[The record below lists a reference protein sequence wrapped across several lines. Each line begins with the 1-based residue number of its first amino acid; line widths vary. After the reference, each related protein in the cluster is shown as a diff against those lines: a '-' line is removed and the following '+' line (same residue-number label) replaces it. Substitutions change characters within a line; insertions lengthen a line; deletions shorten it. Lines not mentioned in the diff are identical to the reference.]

1 MGWEGFEY
9 INMVQVRDKWRAV
22 VNAVMAFRFDKI
34 GGISWLA
41 EKLIAS
47 NGGLCSVELFTYLWN
62 YAVCNEM
69 WKKRERHFFALV
81 KAYKL
86 ENDEVDVGL
95 GFARCVEVAVPIPY
109 VGTHVRGAFKF

>member
-1 MGWEGFEY
+1 
-9 INMVQVRDKWRAV
+9 
-22 VNAVMAFRFDKI
+22 
-34 GGISWLA
+34 
-41 EKLIAS
+41 
-47 NGGLCSVELFTYLWN
+47 
-62 YAVCNEM
+62 M